1 MKSKVFSLERF
12 YTKFIVSPSE
22 PRVIRTVPMRWV
34 VVVVVGG
41 VLTYFSVQLKLNNF
55 IDYLSVRQD
64 VKNIHR
70 GIGSFSLS

>member
-1 MKSKVFSLERF
+1 M
-12 YTKFIVSPSE
+12 
-22 PRVIRTVPMRWV
+22 
-34 VVVVVGG
+34 VGG